1 MVLQGLCRKIWET
14 ERNTEA
20 GTVRLPHWA
29 EAGRRREKG
38 MRVEILDEDED
49 IIVVYKPA
57 GIAAQ
62 TADVGQED
70 VVSELKNYLSRTPK
84 AAGKERQ
91 EPYLGVIHRLDQPV
105 EGLLVFAKRQNAA
118 AALSRQL
125 RDGAFCKRYYAV
137 LCGRPEAEKG
147 QLTDALCRDGAG
159 RMGEVARAGQK
170 ADTREAVLHYSV
182 LQSLEERPITLADIQ
197 VDTGRFHQIRVLMA
211 HAGTPIL
218 GDRKYGGEA
227 CCALARDL
235 QVQYVALCAY
245 YLEFIHPGSKKVMK
259 YRIKPRGR
267 VFSFFSQL

>member
-1 MVLQGLCRKIWET
+1 MVLQGLRRKIWET

-91 EPYLGVIHRLDQPV
+91 V
-105 EGLLVFAKRQNAA
+105 
-118 AALSRQL
+118 
-125 RDGAFCKRYYAV
+125 
-137 LCGRPEAEKG
+137 
-147 QLTDALCRDGAG
+147 
-159 RMGEVARAGQK
+159 
-170 ADTREAVLHYSV
+170 
-182 LQSLEERPITLADIQ
+182 
-197 VDTGRFHQIRVLMA
+197 
-211 HAGTPIL
+211 
-218 GDRKYGGEA
+218 
-227 CCALARDL
+227 
-235 QVQYVALCAY
+235 
-245 YLEFIHPGSKKVMK
+245 
-259 YRIKPRGR
+259 
-267 VFSFFSQL
+267 